1 MTLYVVLPDLMC
13 ATCGESDQL
22 WQDVTLALIECRA
35 CGTRYL
41 AGGIEALDEGVGF
54 GLDLYD
60 DYDGWGA

>member
-1 MTLYVVLPDLMC
+1 MTLYVVLVDLAC
-13 ATCGESDQL
+13 ATCEESDQL

-41 AGGIEALDEGVGF
+41 AGGVDALDEGAGY

-60 DYDGWGA
+60 GWDA